1 MSQKCHEFSCRVY
14 YEDTDLAGVVYY
26 ANYLKFIERARSEWI
41 RKLGINQKKMMVEQ
55 KKVFTV
61 RRVEADYLSSAKFD
75 DTLLIKTKIEKL
87 TSARVV
93 LSQDIFVKGVIIFKA
108 IVTITCV
115 NLFKG
120 ISRIPVNIF
129 QIMLEYK
136 KTNIF
141 IDE

>member
-1 MSQKCHEFSCRVY
+1 MYKRQ
-14 YEDTDLAGVVYY
+14 
-26 ANYLKFIERARSEWI
+26 
-41 RKLGINQKKMMVEQ
+41 
-55 KKVFTV
+55 
-61 RRVEADYLSSAKFD
+61 
-75 DTLLIKTKIEKL
+75 LLIKTKIEKL

-108 IVTITCV
+108 IVTIACV

-136 KTNIF
+136 KKNIF

>member
-61 RRVEADYLSSAKFD
+61 MRVEADYLSSAKFD

-93 LSQDIFVKGVIIFKA
+93 LSQVIFVKGVIIFKA
-108 IVTITCV
+108 IVTIACV

-136 KTNIF
+136 KKNIF